1 MHAAAPAL
9 VDRAPSAPALVR
21 RDAWRAG
28 AYAPAHAA
36 AWDAFVRRARNGVF
50 LFERAYMDYHADRY
64 DDASLM
70 LWHGDE
76 LRAVLPAH
84 RAGHDRVSHGGLT
97 FGGLV
102 LHPASGAQEVL
113 DGIERICEALHE
125 RSAARLV
132 YRPVPHIFHTQ
143 PSEDDLYALHRL
155 GARTQRVD
163 LCTTIDLERRPP
175 LAKGRRHALAKARR
189 AGIEVH
195 TSTDLAPFWS
205 LLEQTLAR
213 QHGIAPTH
221 RLDEIGLLASRFG
234 QIALH
239 VAGRGD
245 EVLAGV
251 LSYDYGTVLHTQYM
265 AASPEGRETGA
276 LDAVVAHLIDAAAVR
291 RQRWFSFGVSSFD
304 GGHQLNAGLVAQKE
318 MFGGR
323 STVLQT
329 LELPLAAG
337 GHLT

>member
-1 MHAAAPAL
+1 MHAAAPVL
-9 VDRAPSAPALVR
+9 VDRAQHAPAFAS
-21 RDAWRAG
+21 RDAWRVA
-28 AYAPAHAA
+28 AYAPEHAA
-36 AWDAFVRRARNGVF
+36 TWDAFVRRARNGVF
-50 LFERAYMDYHADRY
+50 LFERAYMDYHADRF

-84 RAGHDRVSHGGLT
+84 RTGHDWVSHGGLT

-102 LHPASGAQEVL
+102 LHPGSGAQEVL
-113 DGIERICEALHE
+113 DGMARVCEALHE
-125 RSAARLV
+125 RGAARLV
-132 YRPVPHIFHTQ
+132 YKAMPHIFHTQ
-143 PSEDDLYALHRL
+143 PSEDDLYVLHRL

-163 LCTTIDLERRPP
+163 LCTTIDLERRPA

-189 AGIEVH
+189 AGIEVRA
-195 TSTDLAPFWS
+195 SAEMAPFWS
-205 LLEQTLAR
+205 LLGQTLAR
-213 QHGIAPTH
+213 QHGITPTH
-221 RLDEIGLLASRFG
+221 RLDEIALLASRFG

-245 EVLAGV
+245 ELLAGV
-251 LSYDYGTVLHTQYM
+251 LTYDYGSVLHTQYM

-276 LDAVVAHLIDAAAVR
+276 LDAVVAHLIDAAAER
-291 RQRWFSFGVSSFD
+291 GQRWFSFGVSSFD
-304 GGHQLNAGLVAQKE
+304 GGRQLNAGLTAQKE

-337 GHLT
+337 GHLA